1 MGSWVMAVS
10 GLVVALYTVPLGIQ
24 RLSQGWASRGV
35 GWEYLLTGVGCG
47 FIAASGAIS
56 LWWTSDRRYRLYQ
69 IWRGAADKPLAS
81 GTLRSRVDFYLRR
94 AGIDFHALPKSRR
107 RKWITLIVAAF
118 SFLVSFCIGLVGL
131 VWLFFSDMQVVR
143 LNRAL
148 LDAINR
154 GDTTVVRELLDK
166 GAESGAMSILDR
178 PSSFLAAALPMAAR
192 QGHLELVQLLMD
204 RGVDGRGQ
212 ALIQAAANDRVDVM
226 KLLLTRGVEADTQEA
241 STGRPPGYTPL
252 MGAAM
257 NGHLESMQLLLD
269 YGAAINKRG
278 PDGVTALALAASS
291 GRRKVVEFL
300 LDRGADL
307 NARDFEGK
315 TPLGRAKENNRDDI
329 VLLLKKAG
337 AKE

>member
-35 GWEYLLTGVGCG
+35 GWEYLSTGVGCG

-118 SFLVSFCIGLVGL
+118 SLASFCIGLVGL

-178 PSSFLAAALPMAAR
+178 PSSFLAAALLHRPWVWEDMAVLR
-192 QGHLELVQLLMD
+192 QHLPSAPRCCLC
-204 RGVDGRGQ
+204 
-212 ALIQAAANDRVDVM
+212 A
-226 KLLLTRGVEADTQEA
+226 TF
-241 STGRPPGYTPL
+241 
-252 MGAAM
+252 
-257 NGHLESMQLLLD
+257 
-269 YGAAINKRG
+269 
-278 PDGVTALALAASS
+278 LALAASCTLARVCTRLS
-291 GRRKVVEFL
+291 RRPSAAPMRVPELKTAPHALMRLHPSLTRPPAAAWPCCCRLARLGVVP
-300 LDRGADL
+300 G
-307 NARDFEGK
+307 G
-315 TPLGRAKENNRDDI
+315 TGRAT
-329 VLLLKKAG
+329 G
-337 AKE
+337 